1 MQTATIYFYKS
12 CTQIRLHSLTCIPAE
27 YTTMAT
33 ASKELIYSAM
43 QQWAQFCLH
52 LFVSPPEGDEKP
64 AEQTFHSLCCSKS
77 SIIQHSFILRNKV
90 LHTTGRWALL

>member
-12 CTQIRLHSLTCIPAE
+12 WTQTRLHSLTRIPAE

-33 ASKELIYSAM
+33 ASKELIYSAI
-43 QQWAQFCLH
+43 H